1 MKTLIICVPTL
12 WREGDLEEMDIDPNT
27 QKETLDDALNK
38 GYRVKIM
45 NNYEYENILF
55 SQYVLEKRKL

>member
-1 MKTLIICVPTL
+1 MKTLVICVPTL
-12 WREGDLEEMDIDPNT
+12 WREGDLEEMEIDPIT
-27 QKETLDDALNK
+27 QKKTLDDALNV
-38 GYRVKIM
+38 GYRIKIM

>member
-12 WREGDLEEMDIDPNT
+12 WRKGDLEEMDIDPNT
-27 QKETLDDALNK
+27 QKETLDYALNK
-38 GYRVKIM
+38 GYRIKIM